1 MTACNFLR
9 FVVSLVLLG
18 AARICAG
25 APVQAKHAQ
34 VELIVQPLVQASVNE
49 ERQLLGVHF
58 VMEKGWHIYWV
69 NPGDSGQ
76 PPAFKWQVPLGIVV
90 GEIQWPR
97 PERMQSSPQLADY
110 GYHDDVVLLFPLRVL
125 PTWNPKA
132 LLGATI
138 RLDAHWLIC
147 REVCIPDQAHFEL
160 MLPQGPGANA
170 ATTELFSRASR
181 LVPKPLPAG
190 WKASV
195 ESRQDGFVLS
205 LRAKKSLSAA
215 QFFPLEPSQVDNA
228 AAQKVEPTPKGAR
241 ITLKKSDELL
251 KPIAVLRGVLV
262 LPGDDAYRV
271 EAPVESAKK

>member
-1 MTACNFLR
+1 MTAGNFLR
-9 FVVSLVLLG
+9 FLVSLVLLG
-18 AARICAG
+18 ASRLYAAG
-25 APVQAKHAQ
+25 PVQAKHAQ
-34 VELIVQPLVQASVNE
+34 VELIAQQSGSPQL
-49 ERQLLGVHF
+49 RDQLLGVHF

-76 PPAFKWQVPLGIVV
+76 PPVFKWQVPLGLAV

-110 GYHDDVVLLFPLRVL
+110 GYHDDVMLLVPFRIL
-125 PTWNPKA
+125 PSFNPSA
-132 LLGATI
+132 TMTI

-147 REVCIPDQAHFEL
+147 REVCLPDQAQLEL
-160 MLPQGPGANA
+160 SLPQGPGSRPLAE
-170 ATTELFSRASR
+170 TTELFSRAVH

-190 WKASV
+190 WKASA
-195 ESRQDGFVLS
+195 ESRKDEFVLS
-205 LRAKKSLSAA
+205 IRARKSISAA

-228 AAQKVEPTPKGAR
+228 AAQKIEPSARGAQ

-262 LPGDDAYRV
+262 LPGDEAYRV
-271 EAPVESAKK
+271 EAPVTSAKK

>member
-1 MTACNFLR
+1 MTARKFFR
-9 FVVSLVLLG
+9 FVVSLLLLG
-18 AARICAG
+18 AARIGSAG
-25 APVQAKHAQ
+25 PVQAKHAQ
-34 VELIVQPLVQASVNE
+34 VELIAQQPE
-49 ERQLLGVHF
+49 QLLGVHF

-76 PPAFKWQVPLGIVV
+76 PPVFKWQLPLGLVA

-110 GYHDDVVLLFPLRVL
+110 GYHDDVVLLVPLREL
-125 PTWNPKA
+125 PTWNPGA
-132 LLGATI
+132 LRNATV

-147 REVCIPDQAHFEL
+147 REVCIPDQAHLEVSL
-160 MLPQGPGANA
+160 LQGSGPDT
-170 ATTELFSRASR
+170 ATGELFSRALR

-190 WKASV
+190 WKLTV

-205 LRAKKSLSAA
+205 LRTGKSLSSA

-228 AAQKVEPTPKGAR
+228 AAQKTEPSAKGAR

-251 KPIAVLRGVLV
+251 KPLAVLRGVLV
-262 LPGDDAYRV
+262 LPGDEAYRV
-271 EAPVESAKK
+271 EAPVQPAKK